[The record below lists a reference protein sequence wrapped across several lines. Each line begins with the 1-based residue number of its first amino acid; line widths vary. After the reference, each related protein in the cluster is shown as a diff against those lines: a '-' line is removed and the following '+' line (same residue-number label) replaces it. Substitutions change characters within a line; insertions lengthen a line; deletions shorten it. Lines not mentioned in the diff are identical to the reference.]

1 MTSGAVL
8 LPLGGKT
15 AHALRKRLWLG
26 AGAIT
31 LLVITLA
38 IGNSVIDRQNAV
50 TADAV
55 GHDFLAFYTAGHFLR
70 EGQAGRMYDLEAVRR
85 FQEEV
90 GVANHL
96 ELKRQSFGPFWNPP
110 FYAWLFVPLAG
121 LPFRTAL
128 VVWWGFNLICLAGA
142 MILLCRMLPDVCD
155 WRIAGLVPAI
165 LLNSLP
171 FHQALNHGQNT
182 FTSLLILA
190 IVVWFWRKAAG
201 ARGGWD
207 ALWAG
212 MSCGL
217 LFYKPQLGAAVAIVL
232 VLHLG
237 WKALLGAG
245 ITSLVLLA
253 VTVIS
258 MPGIVGIYLARMP
271 GNLAWMQEANS
282 YLWERHVTF
291 KAFWRLLFQG
301 HALGDT
307 WLVVK
312 VLWILSA
319 GAIGAALA
327 MAVYQICK
335 WARHNPDSSPLAAG
349 RLISATIVTMPLLM
363 PFYFDYDLLL
373 LSVAAVLFAAE
384 IVGQRREMDRPDRWL
399 ARAWVVLF
407 VVMFFNA
414 SISGVLRV
422 HLAVIPL
429 TVVALMHIRRACKRQ
444 FDGIAVAI
452 RRADCNN

>member
-1 MTSGAVL
+1 MGAVA
-8 LPLGGKT
+8 LPLMEKP
-15 AHALRKRLWLG
+15 AHPLRKKLWLA

-31 LLVITLA
+31 VFVLTIA
-38 IGNSVIDRQNAV
+38 IGNSVIDRRNAI

-70 EGQAGRMYDLEAVRR
+70 EAKAQRMYDLEAVRQ
-85 FQEEV
+85 FQQEV
-90 GVANHL
+90 GQSNHL
-96 ELKRQSFGPFWNPP
+96 ELKKQSFGPFWNPP

-121 LPFRTAL
+121 LPLRTAL
-128 VVWWGFNLICLAGA
+128 VMWWGLNLFCLAGA
-142 MILLCRMLPDVCD
+142 MILLCRMVSESTD
-155 WRIAGLVPAI
+155 WRIIGLVPAI

-190 IVVWFWRKAAG
+190 LTVWFWRKAAETRG
-201 ARGGWD
+201 AWN

-212 MSCGL
+212 MICGL

-237 WKALLGAG
+237 WRALAGVVITSIVLLG
-245 ITSLVLLA
+245 

-258 MPGIVGIYLARMP
+258 MPGIVEVYLAKMP
-271 GNLAWMQEANS
+271 GNLVWMQETNS

-291 KAFWRLLFQG
+291 KALWRLLFQG
-301 HALGDT
+301 HDIGATSIAVKTL
-307 WLVVK
+307 WMLSVVG
-312 VLWILSA
+312 L
-319 GAIGAALA
+319 GAALA
-327 MAVYQICK
+327 SAIYQNIK
-335 WARHNPDSSPLAAG
+335 WMRHHREGSPFATG
-349 RLISATIVTMPLLM
+349 RLISATIVAMPLLM

-384 IVGQRREMDRPDRWL
+384 LVARQREMQDEDRWL
-399 ARAWVVLF
+399 VRAWVVLF

-414 SISGVLRV
+414 SVSGMIRV
-422 HLAVIPL
+422 HLAVIAL
-429 TVVALMHIRRACKRQ
+429 SVVAVMHIRRAWRI
-444 FDGIAVAI
+444 DRVVVS
-452 RRADCNN
+452 